1 MIFTIG
7 HSNHPLDRFVSLLRR
22 YAIKEVID
30 IRSAPVSRFVPHFN
44 RKALEN
50 RLPEFSFRYVY
61 LGKELGGR
69 PTDPAFYDES
79 GHVLYNRLALSAL
92 FLQGIEEVLA
102 RDPSGASVL
111 MCAEENPTRCH
122 RHHLVSRVLVSR
134 GVEISH
140 IRSDGN
146 LMTFSDA
153 ESEVCQTGIE
163 SGQTDMF
170 KA

>member
-7 HSNHPLDRFVSLLRR
+7 HSNHPLDRFVSLLRQH
-22 YAIKEVID
+22 AIEEIID

-50 RLPEFSFRYVY
+50 RLPESSFRYTY

-69 PTDPAFYDES
+69 PTDPVLYDES
-79 GHVLYNRLALSAL
+79 GHILYDRLAQNAL

-102 RDPSGASVL
+102 RSLSGASVL

-122 RHHLVSRVLVSR
+122 RHHLVSRVL
-134 GVEISH
+134 ISKGAEVAH
-140 IRSDGN
+140 IRGDGS

-153 ESEVCQTGIE
+153 EREVCQTGIE

-170 KA
+170 KP